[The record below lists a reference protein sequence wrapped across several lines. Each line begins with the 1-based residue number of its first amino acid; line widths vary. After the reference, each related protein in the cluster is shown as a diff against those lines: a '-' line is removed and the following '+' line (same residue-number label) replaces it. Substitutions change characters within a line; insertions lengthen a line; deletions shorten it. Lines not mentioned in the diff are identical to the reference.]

1 MGGRKGWKGSEV
13 EGTGRRKR
21 GGKEKEGGERGGG
34 ERKWPPHLSERGCT
48 LDYDHIEAFPAK
60 NCAL

>member
-21 GGKEKEGGERGGG
+21 GGKEKEGGERGGVKG
-34 ERKWPPHLSERGCT
+34 SGPLIFQNVVAPLT
-48 LDYDHIEAFPAK
+48 MIT
-60 NCAL
+60 